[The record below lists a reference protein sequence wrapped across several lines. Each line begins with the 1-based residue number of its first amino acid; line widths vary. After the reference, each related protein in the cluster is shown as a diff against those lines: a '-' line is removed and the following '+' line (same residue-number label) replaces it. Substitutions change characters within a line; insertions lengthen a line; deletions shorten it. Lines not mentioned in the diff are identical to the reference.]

1 MLTHNLHNVIIAL
14 YIIVV
19 RIYRGDI
26 MYRSKDL
33 SVISIIGVLSVIRLV
48 EDEFV
53 L

>member
-1 MLTHNLHNVIIAL
+1 MLLLRCTKNLYTL
-14 YIIVV
+14 K
-19 RIYRGDI
+19 GDI